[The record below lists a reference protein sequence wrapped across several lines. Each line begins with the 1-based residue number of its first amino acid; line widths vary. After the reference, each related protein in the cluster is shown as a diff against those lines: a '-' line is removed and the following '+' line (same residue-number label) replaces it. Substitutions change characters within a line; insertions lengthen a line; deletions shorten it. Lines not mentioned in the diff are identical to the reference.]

1 MHGPTIEMAKV
12 HEFMAEPLPEAPSS
26 SMASFA
32 PAVQARNFMDM
43 AQKAEYFEKEI
54 RHLGPSS
61 NLTQV

>member
-32 PAVQARNFMDM
+32 PAVQARNFMDT

-54 RHLGPSS
+54 RHLGPNS